1 MLTPRVDKN
10 MTSWLSLVTQLT
22 YTNTVEG
29 KGLSGASSDPIFQ
42 RWSRRG
48 EETRWLQQIV
58 NYSCDERKEHRHGQG
73 CSGYSRG
80 IQRIQVGNRRGEGP
94 DCPVAEPESQA
105 TSTAAAGPPVVADCL
120 LKHH

>member
-29 KGLSGASSDPIFQ
+29 KGMSGASSDPIFQ

-48 EETRWLQQIV
+48 EETR
-58 NYSCDERKEHRHGQG
+58 
-73 CSGYSRG
+73 
-80 IQRIQVGNRRGEGP
+80 
-94 DCPVAEPESQA
+94 
-105 TSTAAAGPPVVADCL
+105 
-120 LKHH
+120 